1 VKRRLS
7 WQHGGVGSRRL
18 ELAFALALG
27 ICWGIAG
34 GCYGGRASS
43 GVNDD
48 GETDGADDGGSG
60 SDGATPETPDEALDV
75 PPTTAIP
82 RLSRREIDATIE
94 DVFGIAGAAET
105 FLPEDPRTYVNPE
118 NGATDEAF
126 DTLSAS
132 KDPGTVFVEGLES
145 MAVDVAR
152 ELSIDTARVAAI
164 AGCEPEGA
172 YDPTCLRSLI
182 ENLGLRLWR
191 RPLTDAEID
200 TLLAAASE
208 LGEEGGHD
216 FAVRMVTASLLQS
229 PEFVYKAEIG
239 QDVGDGLR
247 RLDSWEL
254 VTRLSFAMWGRAPS
268 PELLE
273 AAASSDIDD
282 ETLMTLAVAAADD
295 PRADAQM
302 RTFHQLWLRYDEL
315 LVTDPDLAAD
325 MLAESEALVD
335 RVLEGGDRWST
346 LFTAPETYV
355 TPSLAEHYGLSNVP
369 SGADW
374 VAYGDDGRA
383 GLLSHG
389 SFLSLSSTQG
399 SETLPS
405 RRGSMLAQR
414 ILCLSIPPPPPDID
428 VDDGV
433 EVEEGQCKEDAY
445 AAHRDSGSGCA
456 GCHMA
461 IDPLGF
467 GFERYDGLG
476 RYREAEADKPEC
488 AIAGQGEVGGEAFS
502 GPRQFAAVVDA
513 QGLAAACGVEK
524 LGRFASRSGQPH
536 DDLSDRLAVAF
547 EESQQDFRALMVA
560 LVTDPAFRYRRED
573 AP

>member
-1 VKRRLS
+1 MRASETRR
-7 WQHGGVGSRRL
+7 
-18 ELAFALALG
+18 EP
-27 ICWGIAG
+27 IAG
-34 GCYGGRASS
+34 GLAMAPAACVLALAISGGCYDGRASWD
-43 GVNDD
+43 NDGDTDAD
-48 GETDGADDGGSG
+48 GDGSG
-60 SDGATPETPDEALDV
+60 GAQPETPDEALDV

-94 DVFGIAGAAET
+94 DVFGISGAAER
-105 FLPEDPRTYVNPE
+105 FLPTDPRTYVNPQS
-118 NGATDEAF
+118 GATDEAF

-152 ELSIDTARVAAI
+152 ELSMDRARVAAI
-164 AGCEPEGA
+164 AGCEPAGA

-182 ENLGLRLWR
+182 ANLGLRLWR

-200 TLLAAASE
+200 TLSSAATE

-216 FAVRMVTASLLQS
+216 IAVRMVTSSLLQS
-229 PEFVYKAEIG
+229 PEFVYKSEIG

-247 RLDSWEL
+247 RLDSHEL

-282 ETLMTLAVAAADD
+282 ETLMTLAVDAAAD

-315 LVTDPDLAAD
+315 LVTEPDLAAD
-325 MLAESEALVD
+325 MLTESQALVA

-346 LFTAPETYV
+346 LLTSPETYV
-355 TPSLAEHYGLSNVP
+355 TPSLAEHYGLASVP
-369 SGADW
+369 SQTGW

-414 ILCLSIPPPPPDID
+414 ILCQSIPPPPPDID

-445 AAHRDSGSGCA
+445 AVHRDSSGCA
-456 GCHMA
+456 ACHIS

-502 GPRQFAAVVDA
+502 GPRQFAALVDE
-513 QGLAAACGVEK
+513 QGRAAACGVEK
-524 LGRFASRSGQPH
+524 LRRFASRSGQPH
-536 DDLSDRLAVAF
+536 IDLAQRLVITF

-560 LVTDPAFRYRRED
+560 LATDPAFRYRREE
-573 AP
+573 AQ

>member
-1 VKRRLS
+1 VGGRRLAI
-7 WQHGGVGSRRL
+7 V
-18 ELAFALALG
+18 LALG
-27 ICWGIAG
+27 VFSG

-43 GVNDD
+43 GLEGDD
-48 GETDGADDGGSG
+48 GETDAADDDG
-60 SDGATPETPDEALDV
+60 SDSDSAGAPPETPDEALDV

-94 DVFGIAGAAET
+94 DVFGIAGAAER
-105 FLPEDPRTYVNPE
+105 FLPEDPRTYVNPD

-152 ELSIDTARVAAI
+152 ELSLDRARVAAI

-172 YDPTCLRSLI
+172 YDPACLRSLI
-182 ENLGLRLWR
+182 ANLGLRLWR
-191 RPLTDAEID
+191 RPLTDTEID
-200 TLLAAASE
+200 TLSSAATE
-208 LGEEGGHD
+208 LGEEGGHAI
-216 FAVRMVTASLLQS
+216 AVRMVTASLLQS

-247 RLDSWEL
+247 RLDSYEL

-282 ETLMTLAVAAADD
+282 DTLMTLAVAAADD

-325 MLAESEALVD
+325 MLTESEALVD
-335 RVLEGGDRWST
+335 RVLGGGDRWAT
-346 LFTAPETYV
+346 LFTSPETYV
-355 TPSLAEHYGLSNVP
+355 TPSLAEHYGLASVP
-369 SGADW
+369 TQADW

-383 GLLSHG
+383 GLLAHG

-414 ILCLSIPPPPPDID
+414 ILCLSIPPPPPDVD

-456 GCHMA
+456 SCHIA

-488 AIAGQGEVGGEAFS
+488 VIAGQGEVNGEAFS
-502 GPRQFAAVVDA
+502 GPRQFAALVDEH
-513 QGLAAACGVEK
+513 GLAAACGVEK

-536 DDLSDRLAVAF
+536 NDLADRLVIAF
-547 EESQQDFRALMVA
+547 EASQQDFRALMVA

-573 AP
+573 AQ

>member
-1 VKRRLS
+1 MSAAACV
-7 WQHGGVGSRRL
+7 
-18 ELAFALALG
+18 LALG
-27 ICWGIAG
+27 ISG
-34 GCYGGRASS
+34 GCYSGRASS
-43 GVNDD
+43 DDD
-48 GETDGADDGGSG
+48 GDSEVDGDGSG
-60 SDGATPETPDEALDV
+60 GTQPETPDEALDV

-94 DVFGIAGAAET
+94 DVFGISGAAAR
-105 FLPEDPRTYVNPE
+105 FLPQDPRTYVNPQ

-132 KDPGTVFVEGLES
+132 KDPGTVFVEGLER

-152 ELSIDTARVAAI
+152 ELSLDRARVAAI
-164 AGCEPEGA
+164 AGCEPAGA

-182 ENLGLRLWR
+182 ANLGLRLWR

-200 TLLAAASE
+200 TLSSAATE

-216 FAVRMVTASLLQS
+216 YAVRMVTASLLQS
-229 PEFVYKAEIG
+229 PAFVYKSEIG

-247 RLDSWEL
+247 RLDSHEL

-268 PELLE
+268 PELLQ

-282 ETLMTLAVAAADD
+282 ETLMALAVAAADD
-295 PRADAQM
+295 PKADAQM
-302 RTFHQLWLRYDEL
+302 RMFHQLWLRYDEL

-325 MLAESEALVD
+325 MLTESEALVD

-346 LFTAPETYV
+346 LLTSPETYV
-355 TPSLAEHYGLSNVP
+355 TPSLAEHYGLTSVP
-369 SGADW
+369 SQAGW

-405 RRGSMLAQR
+405 RRGAMLAQR
-414 ILCLSIPPPPPDID
+414 ILCLSILPPPPDID
-428 VDDGV
+428 VDAGV

-445 AAHRDSGSGCA
+445 AAHRDAGSGCA
-456 GCHMA
+456 ACHSA

-488 AIAGQGEVGGEAFS
+488 TIAGQGEVGGEPFS
-502 GPRQFAAVVDA
+502 GPREFAGLVDEQGRGAVCA
-513 QGLAAACGVEK
+513 VEK
-524 LGRFASRSGQPH
+524 LRRFASRSGQPH
-536 DDLSDRLAVAF
+536 HDMAQRLVAAF

-560 LVTDPAFRYRRED
+560 LATDPAFRYRREE
-573 AP
+573 AQ